1 MEYSVVIP
9 VYNETENVVSLADEV
24 HRALEDFV
32 DYEIVFVDDGSTDD
46 SVSRLARL
54 RRADPRIRVIAH
66 ERNAGQSAALATG
79 VSAAAGVWI
88 LTLDGD
94 GQNDPADIPRLIA
107 ERERTAADLVAGW
120 RRRRNDTW
128 LKRVSS
134 RVANGVRRRV
144 LDDGC
149 PDTGCGL
156 KLFRRAIFLSVPHF
170 NHMHRFLPAL
180 FHQAGAQVATLAVN
194 HRARN
199 AGRSKY
205 GLGNR
210 LWVGIVDVLGVL
222 WLGHR
227 RLNVSYHE
235 VSP

>member
-9 VYNETENVVSLADEV
+9 VFNEAENVRPLADEV
-24 HRALEDFV
+24 RTALDGV
-32 DYEIVFVDDGSTDD
+32 DNYEIVFVDDGSTDD
-46 SVSRLARL
+46 SMRRLLRL
-54 RRADPRIRVIAH
+54 RDADPRIRVIAH

-79 VSAAAGVWI
+79 VAAARGGWVV
-88 LTLDGD
+88 TLDGD

-107 ERERTAADLVAGW
+107 ERERSAADLVAGW
-120 RRRRNDTW
+120 RRRRHDTW

-144 LDDGC
+144 LGDDC

-156 KLFRRAIFLSVPHF
+156 KLFRRSIFLALPHF
-170 NHMHRFLPAL
+170 DHMHRFLPAL
-180 FHQAGAQVATLAVN
+180 FRQAGAGVATVPVN
-194 HRARN
+194 HRARR

-210 LWVGIVDVLGVL
+210 LWVGIVDLFGVL
-222 WLGHR
+222 WLRHR
-227 RLNVSYHE
+227 RLSVGHHE
-235 VSP
+235 VRP